1 MDIKVQL
8 QSLCNIGSLKAN
20 YSLIFGNCFKV
31 TGIKV
36 RETGKGLFVCM
47 PSEKLAS
54 KNENG
59 KASYRDVA
67 YPITKESRQEINN
80 LVLDEYQKDL
90 QKAQQTEKTSQE
102 TIENDY
108 EMEL

>member
-20 YSLIFGNCFKV
+20 YSLIFGDCFKV

-36 RETGKGLFVCM
+36 RETGRGLFVCM

-54 KNENG
+54 KDEKGNAN
-59 KASYRDVA
+59 YRDVA
-67 YPITKESRQEINN
+67 YPITKEARYEINK
-80 LVLDEYQKDL
+80 LVLEQYQKDL
-90 QKAQQTEKTSQE
+90 QKANHTEKVFQE
-102 TIENDY
+102 THENDY
-108 EMEL
+108 EMEI